1 MSIYTQLIF
10 LVVIFAILTFVITF
24 IVGEVLHRISER
36 SRRADNKEMQSFLQ
50 HMHIESQKNTR
61 EVERILASSEKTLQD
76 NALFLRMIF
85 ERVDKPDSNPT
96 A

>member
-1 MSIYTQLIF
+1 MSIYTPFI
-10 LVVIFAILTFVITF
+10 ILGITLGVLFFVITLA
-24 IVGEVLHRISER
+24 VGAVLHRLSEK
-36 SRRADNKEMQSFLQ
+36 SRKEDNKEMQSFLR

-61 EVERILASSEKTLQD
+61 EVQRIMAIGEKTLQD